1 MNNLNELKQTTP
13 VHDFPDIYNAN
24 NQELVR
30 RITALEEQLAA
41 KTDEISKLEFQL
53 NQYAIKS
60 QFARWFD
67 EKMREFDGRIQ
78 ALEGDF
84 DNKMSEFNN
93 KFVKKDNQ

>member
-24 NQELVR
+24 NQELVN
-30 RITALEEQLAA
+30 RITSLEQQLEA
-41 KTDEISKLEFQL
+41 KDLEISQLKLQL
-53 NQYAIKS
+53 GQYAIKS

-67 EKMREFDGRIQ
+67 EKMKEIDGRIQ
-78 ALEGDF
+78 TLEGDF